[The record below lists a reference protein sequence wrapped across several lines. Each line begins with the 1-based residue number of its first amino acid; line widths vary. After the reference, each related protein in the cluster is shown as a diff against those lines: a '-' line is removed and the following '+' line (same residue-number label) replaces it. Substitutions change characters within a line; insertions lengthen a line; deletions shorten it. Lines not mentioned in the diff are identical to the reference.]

1 MKSMT
6 VGWQAHGW
14 PPRQW
19 QIQHRRLPTPPAAA
33 TAWHSH
39 PRTAGVDSLQQR
51 RALLLSPF
59 PQLEADEAKLGGRT
73 SRQLGPAVG
82 QQQLLKRTLA
92 VQPAQGRRQCGGAA
106 ARGLLAGQTR
116 LCTTELRLKKQ
127 GRPMH
132 RQG

>member
-1 MKSMT
+1 M
-6 VGWQAHGW
+6 ADLHD
-14 PPRQW
+14 RR
-19 QIQHRRLPTPPAAA
+19 IQHRQGATSPASA
-33 TAWHSH
+33 TACHSQ

-51 RALLLSPF
+51 GALLLSPF
-59 PQLEADEAKLGGRT
+59 PQLEAVEATLGGRT
-73 SRQLGPAVG
+73 SRQLEPAVG